1 MRPLRLALAQMNTT
15 VGDLVGNAD
24 AMLMLMEQAVAKR
37 ADLIAFPELAVTGY
51 PPEDLLFK
59 HQFLDD
65 ARAQLE
71 RVVAASK
78 GIVAVIGA
86 PDFAD
91 GKLYNAAVVAHDG
104 KLVSIYHKIFLPN
117 YGVFDEARY
126 FEPGRECPVLTVNG
140 VRVGVNVCEDIWS
153 DIGPATVQ
161 RAAGAEVIVNI
172 NGSPYHRGKGR
183 ERQEML
189 ARRARDHGAFIAYV
203 NMVGGQDELVFD
215 GQSLV
220 MSPDGALVAR
230 APQFEDALL
239 FADVDADHTR
249 PMVLTGF
256 EERLSAIGEP
266 VHHALPGAASD
277 GRAEGRA
284 ALEPVVCDELDP
296 LSEVYTALVTG
307 TRDYVRKTGFTGAVI
322 GLSGGI
328 DSALTTAIAV
338 DALGADAV
346 TAFFMPSQYTAD
358 QSADDAAKLTSNLG
372 VRMQVIPIDDVRA
385 SYMGEL
391 GPLFE
396 GREPD
401 VTEENLQAR
410 IRGNLLM
417 AASNKFG
424 WIVLTTGNKSE
435 MATGYATLYGDMAGG
450 FAVIKDVPKTLVFE
464 LARHRNET
472 AGRRLIPESIIVR
485 PPTAEL
491 RPDQKDEDSLPPYA
505 TLDPVLEAYVEQDRS
520 RAEMLAAGMAAEVV
534 DQTMRLVDRSEYKR
548 RQAPPG
554 VKITRRN
561 FGRDRRLPIV
571 NHYEGLALD
580 PHGVAPPTPRR
591 RRRS

>member
-1 MRPLRLALAQMNTT
+1 MRRLRLALAQINPT
-15 VGDLVGNAD
+15 VGDLEGNAER
-24 AMLMLMEQAVAKR
+24 MLALIGQAVAEG

-59 HQFLDD
+59 RQFLHD
-65 ARAQLE
+65 ARVQLE
-71 RVVAASK
+71 RVAAAAK
-78 GIVAVIGA
+78 GIVAVIGT
-86 PDFAD
+86 PDAVD
-91 GKLYNAAVVAHDG
+91 GKLYNAAAVACDG
-104 KLVSIYHKIFLPN
+104 KLAAIYHKIFLPN

-140 VRVGVNVCEDIWS
+140 VRVGVNVCEDIWR
-153 DIGPATVQ
+153 DVGPATVQ
-161 RAAGAEVIVNI
+161 RVAGAEVIVNI
-172 NGSPYHRGKGR
+172 NGSPYHRGRGR

-189 ARRARDHGAFIAYV
+189 SQRARDHGAFIAYV

-220 MSPDGALVAR
+220 VGPEGELVAR
-230 APQFEDALL
+230 APQFQEALL
-239 FADVDADHTR
+239 IADVDAERAR
-249 PMVLTGF
+249 PMMLTGF
-256 EERLSAIGEP
+256 EERLSAIGVP
-266 VHHALPGAASD
+266 SHYALADAAPD
-277 GRAEGRA
+277 GRA
-284 ALEPVVCDELDP
+284 ALEPTVSDELDP
-296 LSEVYTALVTG
+296 LAEVYAALVTG
-307 TRDYVRKTGFTGAVI
+307 TRDYVRKSGFAGAVI

-346 TAFFMPSQYTAD
+346 TAFFMPSQYTAVR
-358 QSADDAAKLTSNLG
+358 SLDDATKLASGLG
-372 VRMQVIPIDDVRA
+372 VRMDVIAIEGLLAAYV
-385 SYMGEL
+385 GEL
-391 GPLFE
+391 APLFE

-464 LARHRNET
+464 LARHRNES
-472 AGRRLIPESIIVR
+472 AGREVIPASIIER

-491 RPDQKDEDSLPPYA
+491 RPDQLDEDSLPPYA
-505 TLDPVLEAYVEQDRS
+505 TLDPVLEAYVERDLS
-520 RAEMLAAGMAAEVV
+520 REEMLAAGMAPDVV
-534 DQTMRLVDRSEYKR
+534 DQTMHLVDRSEYKR

-571 NHYEGLALD
+571 NRYR
-580 PHGVAPPTPRR
+580 P
-591 RRRS
+591 